1 MRRLTL
7 PELRRHGA
15 EPWTAGES
23 ALLGRLSA
31 ILTFQELRP
40 ALEGELRRARR
51 YERPLAVL
59 VAVPDVSRPG
69 ASDAAPGSLG
79 MPGSGTSG
87 NGRLHHEP
95 AHAGMS
101 GMAGM
106 SGTTG
111 AAPLASYGAQLR
123 FLLLGSILC
132 GTLRESDIVAYLAE
146 RHEFCAML
154 PECGGFAAAATI
166 ARLHRLYAS
175 RTGEGI
181 RAGVAVFPDD
191 GLTLDDLV
199 THARGA
205 LVRAAT
211 LPSIDSPASARI
223 EP

>member
-15 EPWTAGES
+15 QPWTAGES

-51 YERPLAVL
+51 YERPLAML
-59 VAVPDVSRPG
+59 IAVPDAPRP
-69 ASDAAPGSLG
+69 AALQGPA
-79 MPGSGTSG
+79 GT
-87 NGRLHHEP
+87 LP
-95 AHAGMS
+95 V
-101 GMAGM
+101 
-106 SGTTG
+106 
-111 AAPLASYGAQLR
+111 AAYGAQLR
-123 FLLLGSILC
+123 FLLLGSLLC

-166 ARLHRLYAS
+166 ARLHRLYS
-175 RTGEGI
+175 TRTGEGI

-205 LVRAAT
+205 LVRAAVP
-211 LPSIDSPASARI
+211 PSSDTPAFARKN
-223 EP
+223 P

>member
-51 YERPLAVL
+51 YERPLAML
-59 VAVPDVSRPG
+59 IAVPDVSRSASPDQTRGLPGNG
-69 ASDAAPGSLG
+69 ASAH
-79 MPGSGTSG
+79 
-87 NGRLHHEP
+87 GRLHHEP
-95 AHAGMS
+95 APAAMS
-101 GMAGM
+101 A
-106 SGTTG
+106 TTG
-111 AAPLASYGAQLR
+111 ATPMAAYGAQLR

-205 LVRAAT
+205 LVRASA
-211 LPSIDSPASARI
+211 LPSSDSPASARNDS
-223 EP
+223 